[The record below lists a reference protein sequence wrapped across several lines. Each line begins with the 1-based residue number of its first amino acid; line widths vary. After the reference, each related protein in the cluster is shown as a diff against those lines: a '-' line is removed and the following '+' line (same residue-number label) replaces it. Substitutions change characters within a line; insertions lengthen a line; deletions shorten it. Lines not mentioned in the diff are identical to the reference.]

1 MWSWGAWI
9 LSGTEQLFVQ
19 PRWLSVFLLGALL
32 FIRKG
37 LFLSQSVWQWF
48 QHCLIYNKNKMEK
61 DAATDKATEIP
72 CTDIFFCRCNLTASA
87 LATLKLFWKVLL
99 SAQPELFTDRKN
111 KFCFLSLLLSLPSYV
126 FLQIYPAMDM
136 DSASSVVLQA
146 LTQATS
152 QDTAVLKPAEEQL
165 RQWETQPG
173 FYSVLLVRGWYQ
185 RREIKSTSKPLK
197 RINKDLNAVFCWKL
211 DATGFNLSA
220 ETYHFRASLF
230 SDGWKYFSLH

>member
-1 MWSWGAWI
+1 M
-9 LSGTEQLFVQ
+9 E
-19 PRWLSVFLLGALL
+19 
-32 FIRKG
+32 

-99 SAQPELFTDRKN
+99 PAQPELFTDRKN
-111 KFCFLSLLLSLPSYV
+111 KFCFLSVSPSLPPLLCFPSDISSYGYGQCQFSGAAGLNPSYQSGHSCAQACGGAAPAVGDPARLLLSPSGEGMISKKRNKVY
-126 FLQIYPAMDM
+126 
-136 DSASSVVLQA
+136 
-146 LTQATS
+146 
-152 QDTAVLKPAEEQL
+152 
-165 RQWETQPG
+165 
-173 FYSVLLVRGWYQ
+173 
-185 RREIKSTSKPLK
+185 IKTTKT
-197 RINKDLNAVFCWKL
+197 NKDLNRVFCWKL

-230 SDGWKYFSLH
+230 SDGWKYFSRH